1 MVKAEKDIFTTGK
14 ARYRILI
21 VPGLTDGRGI
31 RKLGGGGRSKEGK
44 GKEEKSL
51 KKNYTVGYDIKF
63 GAAGTYA
70 ASPVNWIL

>member
-1 MVKAEKDIFTTGK
+1 M
-14 ARYRILI
+14 
-21 VPGLTDGRGI
+21 PGLTDGRGT
-31 RKLGGGGRSKEGK
+31 RKLGGVRSKEGK